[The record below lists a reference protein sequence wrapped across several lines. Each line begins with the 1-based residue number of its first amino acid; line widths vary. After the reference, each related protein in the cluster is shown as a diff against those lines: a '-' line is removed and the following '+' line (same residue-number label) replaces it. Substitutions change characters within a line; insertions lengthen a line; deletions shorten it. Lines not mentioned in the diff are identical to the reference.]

1 MKIYTKTGD
10 RGMTSLV
17 GGQRVA
23 KNSARLESYGTVDEL
38 NSCLGIVRAYVSVA
52 ETAEELVEIQSRLFD
67 LGGNLATDPADL
79 KVKVCIREEDIA
91 FLEHAIDRMDAA
103 LPPMRY
109 FVLPGGSPAQPCL
122 PCAILSCRAAV
133 LRYLFAI
140 WRGLS
145 AGGRSGALWIWQ
157 RALRSIP
164 ASCNTSTVCRITFLS
179 FRANSRRTRG
189 QKR

>member
-38 NSCLGIVRAYVSVA
+38 NSCLGIVRAYVSAA

-91 FLEHAIDRMDAA
+91 FLEQPRSGRCR
-103 LPPMRY
+103 PSRRR
-109 FVLPGGSPAQPCL
+109 VPADP
-122 PCAILSCRAAV
+122 A
-133 LRYLFAI
+133 
-140 WRGLS
+140 GK
-145 AGGRSGALWIWQ
+145 GGRLPVPVHIGPPPEGGAAHSGFG
-157 RALRSIP
+157 RER
-164 ASCNTSTVCRITFLS
+164 
-179 FRANSRRTRG
+179 
-189 QKR
+189 